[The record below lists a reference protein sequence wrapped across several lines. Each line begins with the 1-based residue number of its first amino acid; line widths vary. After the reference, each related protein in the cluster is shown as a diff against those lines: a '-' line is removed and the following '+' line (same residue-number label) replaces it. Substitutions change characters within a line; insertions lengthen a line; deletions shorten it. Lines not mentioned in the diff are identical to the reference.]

1 MNVPSATRADT
12 TGSTTTS
19 TSTTGDSSSMFM
31 QLLLAQLQNQD
42 PMSPMD
48 GNQLASQMVQ
58 LNLLDEVTQIQQD
71 VAQMTS
77 TPASSQ

>member
-1 MNVPSATRADT
+1 MNVSSIMKADT
-12 TGSTTTS
+12 AGDTTQTTS
-19 TSTTGDSSSMFM
+19 STSSDTSSEFM

-58 LNLLDEVTQIQQD
+58 MNLLDQVTQIQQD
-71 VAQMTS
+71 V
-77 TPASSQ
+77 SQLTAAPSK

>member
-1 MNVPSATRADT
+1 MNVAATTYADT
-12 TGSTTTS
+12 TGSSTTS
-19 TSTTGDSSSMFM
+19 SSTTSDTSSVFM

-71 VAQMTS
+71 VAQL
-77 TPASSQ
+77 TPSSGQ

>member
-1 MNVPSATRADT
+1 MNVTSATQADT
-12 TGSTTTS
+12 AGTKTTS
-19 TSTTGDSSSMFM
+19 TSTSSDTSSTFM

-58 LNLLDEVTQIQQD
+58 LNLLDQVTQIQQD

-77 TPASSQ
+77 TPASGQ

>member
-1 MNVPSATRADT
+1 MNVTGTNYADT
-12 TGSTTTS
+12 AASGTTSSSTTSS
-19 TSTTGDSSSMFM
+19 TDSTFM

-48 GNQLASQMVQ
+48 GNQLASQLVQ
-58 LNLLDEVTQIQQD
+58 MNLLDEVTQIQQE
-71 VAQMTS
+71 VSQL

>member
-1 MNVPSATRADT
+1 MNVTSATHADT
-12 TGSTTTS
+12 AGSGTTSASTTSS
-19 TSTTGDSSSMFM
+19 TSSVFM

-71 VAQMTS
+71 VAQLGS
-77 TPASSQ
+77 APATGK

>member
-1 MNVPSATRADT
+1 MNVTGTTHADT
-12 TGSTTTS
+12 AGSGTTS
-19 TSTTGDSSSMFM
+19 ASTASSTSSPFM

-71 VAQMTS
+71 VAQLGS
-77 TPASSQ
+77 TPATGK

>member
-1 MNVPSATRADT
+1 MNVSSIMKADTAGNTSQT
-12 TGSTTTS
+12 TGSTTDS
-19 TSTTGDSSSMFM
+19 TSSEFM

-58 LNLLDEVTQIQQD
+58 MNLLDQVTQIQQD
-71 VAQMTS
+71 VARLS
-77 TPASSQ
+77 AALSK

>member
-1 MNVPSATRADT
+1 MNVSPAMKAATSGNT
-12 TGSTTTS
+12 TQTTS
-19 TSTTGDSSSMFM
+19 STSNDTSSEFM

-58 LNLLDEVTQIQQD
+58 MNLLDQVTQIRQA
-71 VAQMTS
+71 VAQLT
-77 TPASSQ
+77 TPAASK

>member
-1 MNVPSATRADT
+1 MNVTGTTYADT
-12 TGSTTTS
+12 AAGVTPSSSTTSGTDS
-19 TSTTGDSSSMFM
+19 TFM

-58 LNLLDEVTQIQQD
+58 LNLLDEVTQIQQE
-71 VAQMTS
+71 VSQLK
-77 TPASSQ
+77 PANSQ

>member
-1 MNVPSATRADT
+1 MNVTSATHADT
-12 TGSTTTS
+12 SGSTTPT
-19 TSTTGDSSSMFM
+19 TSTTSDTSSVFM

-71 VAQMTS
+71 VAQLGS
-77 TPASSQ
+77 TPAAGK